1 MHQGKYRGGIT
12 ITGKAVHFFA
22 AASALTVYELQKRE
36 QEGGHKMKVK
46 LLTDLTKYNSKF
58 TRDAVGES
66 TMHEYQREGQPW
78 RTYVDVR
85 IEGEVLPVGVEGV
98 ECLDSDYIRMK
109 ALQKKIEEK
118 ELLRQLKEAEKVIHA
133 VGPAGG
139 NKGIYLKTPWDDS
152 LEKLASDNQEC
163 CNILSFCE
171 KKKIR
176 VTEVLHSELHKFK

>member
-1 MHQGKYRGGIT
+1 MMLRNTSRKST
-12 ITGKAVHFFA
+12 
-22 AASALTVYELQKRE
+22 
-36 QEGGHKMKVK
+36 
-46 LLTDLTKYNSKF
+46 KF

-85 IEGEVLPVGVEGV
+85 IEGEVLP
-98 ECLDSDYIRMK
+98 
-109 ALQKKIEEK
+109 
-118 ELLRQLKEAEKVIHA
+118 